1 MSMMKVAGAVV
12 GSIAGF
18 HVLRMALAFTVSP
31 MISLYK
37 GFLNIKKAVDW
48 VRNSTMLASIATK
61 IWAGICK
68 VTTTTVSL
76 LKGAYRLMGT
86 ALKGI
91 GWGVSQGLMLA
102 WRAACILTN
111 GALTALRIGAKL
123 LGSALKFMFTN
134 PIGLAIL
141 AVTALVAAGVALYK
155 NWDIVKAKMSELWG
169 KFSEFVGNV
178 QGKFVSA
185 WSSAWGKV
193 KSVFSGVF
201 DSLLGIAKSPI
212 NKIIGLVNSA
222 IGSINGISVKIPDW
236 VPKYGG
242 STFGVN
248 LPKVP
253 QLAEGGIA
261 TRSTLA
267 NIGEG
272 GEPEAVIPLSKLS
285 TMLDTRGGGRGDTIV
300 FSPVINISGS
310 SSDPYADV
318 KRGIDEGLNDFE
330 KRYLRMKAQ
339 QHRLSYA

>member
-1 MSMMKVAGAVV
+1 M
-12 GSIAGF
+12 
-18 HVLRMALAFTVSP
+18 
-31 MISLYK
+31 
-37 GFLNIKKAVDW
+37 
-48 VRNSTMLASIATK
+48 
-61 IWAGICK
+61 
-68 VTTTTVSL
+68 
-76 LKGAYRLMGT
+76 
-86 ALKGI
+86 
-91 GWGVSQGLMLA
+91 
-102 WRAACILTN
+102 
-111 GALTALRIGAKL
+111 
-123 LGSALKFMFTN
+123 
-134 PIGLAIL
+134 
-141 AVTALVAAGVALYK
+141 
-155 NWDIVKAKMSELWG
+155 
-169 KFSEFVGNV
+169 
-178 QGKFVSA
+178 
-185 WSSAWGKV
+185 
-193 KSVFSGVF
+193 F

-272 GEPEAVIPLSKLS
+272 GEPEAVIPLSKLP